1 MRQHRRGR
9 TFDQDGNEMPPRRGL
24 GIMPGESAGTP
35 DNWSFGASVW
45 EFFNPGTV
53 QREDTAIGAKPRTY
67 TEIWDDAFYGMASAA
82 EETRQEIGAQAKKIA
97 FTLGPVIAIGLVA
110 AAVLVV
116 ASKRR

>member
-35 DNWSFGASVW
+35 DNWSFGASAW

-82 EETRQEIGAQAKKIA
+82 EETRQEIGTQAKKIA